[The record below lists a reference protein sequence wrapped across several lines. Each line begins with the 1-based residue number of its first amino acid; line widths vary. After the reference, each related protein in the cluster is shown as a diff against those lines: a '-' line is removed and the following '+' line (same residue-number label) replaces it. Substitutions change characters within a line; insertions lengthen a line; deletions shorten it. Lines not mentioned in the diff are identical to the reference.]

1 MTYHQYSPT
10 LGYVQGMSD
19 LLSPIY
25 VVYEADEASSFW
37 AFVGWMKVMAS
48 LLLSVILAGAAD
60 PLYHTMKQEVNF
72 LRDQSGM
79 KNKLGT
85 LQKLI
90 SVMDPELYRKLGK
103 TFSDG
108 ECCCS

>member
-1 MTYHQYSPT
+1 MLNIFAAVVSLAHTAALRTILMTYHQYSPT

-48 LLLSVILAGAAD
+48 SLPFLD
-60 PLYHTMKQEVNF
+60 VNGQ
-72 LRDQSGM
+72 R
-79 KNKLGT
+79 
-85 LQKLI
+85 
-90 SVMDPELYRKLGK
+90 
-103 TFSDG
+103 
-108 ECCCS
+108 

>member
-37 AFVGWMKVMAS
+37 AFVGWMKVMVSSILPVHWAM
-48 LLLSVILAGAAD
+48 LNLAGRISGGKLLARPERNEAQAR
-60 PLYHTMKQEVNF
+60 HTTE
-72 LRDQSGM
+72 
-79 KNKLGT
+79 T
-85 LQKLI
+85 H
-90 SVMDPELYRKLGK
+90 
-103 TFSDG
+103 
-108 ECCCS
+108 

>member
-37 AFVGWMKVMAS
+37 AFVGWMKVMVGQLICHAARCSS
-48 LLLSVILAGAAD
+48 LLTL
-60 PLYHTMKQEVNF
+60 QEVNF

-79 KNKLGT
+79 KHKLGT

-90 SVMDPELYRKLGK
+90 SAMDPELYRKLGARLLI
-103 TFSDG
+103 S
-108 ECCCS
+108 CSYQPC

>member
-37 AFVGWMKVMAS
+37 AFVGWMKVMVSSILPVLCWAMLNVAERIS
-48 LLLSVILAGAAD
+48 GGKLLARSKRNEAQAR
-60 PLYHTMKQEVNF
+60 HTTETHQRHGSATISQTGCVNF
-72 LRDQSGM
+72 FAFTNML
-79 KNKLGT
+79 
-85 LQKLI
+85 
-90 SVMDPELYRKLGK
+90 
-103 TFSDG
+103 
-108 ECCCS
+108 C

>member
-37 AFVGWMKVMAS
+37 AFVGWMKVMVS
-48 LLLSVILAGAAD
+48 PYV
-60 PLYHTMKQEVNF
+60 
-72 LRDQSGM
+72 
-79 KNKLGT
+79 
-85 LQKLI
+85 
-90 SVMDPELYRKLGK
+90 
-103 TFSDG
+103 
-108 ECCCS
+108 